1 MRRRTPARGPKGPL
15 RIFDFLELF
24 ASIARSRSRSPND
37 IVSANSCTLTRVWS
51 AGYGCDMTC
60 VPRRASHRTCSCPR
74 KTAIQVPRSR
84 LAASPARSPSTS
96 LLDAPHTLCS
106 LSACPPLL
114 STISEAVILALSPA
128 GLDERGPLP
137 LAVKGRC
144 VPCVLPSTVYDRILS
159 EFTGLIYLFTPPVDH
174 EVTRRNNKMD
184 KLALSSHF
192 FRLTYSKHGAS
203 STSIHPHL
211 NTEFDSG
218 SLSDEKRSNL
228 DGDSD
233 DHSIRAKI
241 PLYSE
246 PS

>member
-1 MRRRTPARGPKGPL
+1 MALKVATFGNEPSKTKASPHPRMLGRVYALQPLTSPFSAVLAPRRT
-15 RIFDFLELF
+15 
-24 ASIARSRSRSPND
+24 RSR
-37 IVSANSCTLTRVWS
+37 
-51 AGYGCDMTC
+51 
-60 VPRRASHRTCSCPR
+60 PRE
-74 KTAIQVPRSR
+74 TAIQVPRSR